1 MKPYSQDLR
10 DRIIEAL
17 EANVETRQEIAG
29 TFGVS
34 RSHVQKVWRRWRD
47 TGNRA
52 AQPHS
57 GGRSRT
63 LATHTERLRTEV
75 EQQPDVTLA
84 ELCERI
90 AQDHGPHASC
100 SMMCR
105 ELQRLNLP
113 RKKKVVHA
121 SERDTPR
128 VQALRA
134 DYRETMVEFIAK
146 HLKFIDES
154 GVHLSFT
161 RLYGRAAPGSRL
173 VDATPYQPAEK
184 WTLVAALGLH
194 TVEAPWMLPGN
205 MTGDAFEVYVQ
216 RVLAPTLKRDDIVVM
231 DRLPAHRVAGI
242 EPLIRARGAHLQLLP
257 PYSPDLNPIERC
269 WAKIKT
275 ILRSL
280 KPRTEADLLK
290 AIKTALLAITDHDA
304 RAWFEYCGYCVHA

>member
-1 MKPYSQDLR
+1 MTPYSQDLR
-10 DRIIEAL
+10 NRIITAL
-17 EANVETRQEIAG
+17 EADLETRQEIAG
-29 TFGVS
+29 IYGVS
-34 RSHVQKVWRRWRD
+34 RSYVQKVWRRWRD
-47 TGNRA
+47 TGDRA
-52 AQPHS
+52 VRPRG
-57 GGRSRT
+57 GGRVRT
-63 LATHTERLRTEV
+63 LAAHAERIRAEV
-75 EQQPDVTLA
+75 EQHPDVSLA

-90 AQDHGPHASC
+90 AARQGSRASA

-121 SERDTPR
+121 SERETPR
-128 VQALRA
+128 VQQLR
-134 DYRETMVEFIAK
+134 DEYRETRLAFIAK

-161 RLYGRAAPGSRL
+161 RLYGRAAPGTRV
-173 VDATPYQPAEK
+173 VDAAPYQPAEK
-184 WTLVAALGLH
+184 WTLVAALSLR
-194 TVEAPWMLPGN
+194 TVEAPWVLPGS

-216 RVLAPTLKRDDIVVM
+216 HVLAPTLKRHDIVVM

-242 EPLIRARGAHLQLLP
+242 EPLIRARGARLQMLP

-269 WAKIKT
+269 WAKVKT

-280 KPRTEADLLK
+280 KPRTEAELLK
-290 AIKTALLAITDHDA
+290 AIQTALQSISESDA

>member
-1 MKPYSQDLR
+1 MTPYSQDLR

-17 EANVETRQEIAG
+17 EADLETRQEIAD
-29 TFGVS
+29 TYGVS
-34 RSHVQKVWRRWRD
+34 RSYVQKVWRRWRE
-47 TGNRA
+47 TSNRA
-52 AQPHS
+52 ALPRG
-57 GGRSRT
+57 GGRLRT
-63 LATHTERLRTEV
+63 LATHAERIRAEV

-90 AQDHGPHASC
+90 AARKGSRASF

-105 ELQRLNLP
+105 ELRRLNLP

-128 VQALRA
+128 VQAARA

-161 RLYGRAAPGSRL
+161 RLYGRAAPGTRV

-184 WTLVAALGLH
+184 WTLVAALSLH
-194 TVEAPWMLPGN
+194 TVDAPWVLPGS
-205 MTGDAFEVYVQ
+205 MTGDAFEVYVHHL
-216 RVLAPTLKRDDIVVM
+216 LAPTLKRHDIVVM

-242 EPLIRARGAHLQLLP
+242 EPLIRARGARLQLLP
-257 PYSPDLNPIERC
+257 PYSPDLNPIEHC

-280 KPRTEADLLK
+280 KPRTEEELLK
-290 AIKTALLAITDHDA
+290 AIKTALLSITDSDA
-304 RAWFEYCGYCVHA
+304 CAWFEYCGYCVHA

>member
-1 MKPYSQDLR
+1 MTPYSQDLR

-17 EANVETRQEIAG
+17 EAYLETRQEIAD
-29 TFGVS
+29 TYGVS
-34 RSHVQKVWRRWRD
+34 RSYVQKVWRRWRD
-47 TGNRA
+47 TRNRA
-52 AQPHS
+52 ALPRG
-57 GGRSRT
+57 GGRVRT
-63 LATHTERLRTEV
+63 LATHAERIRAEV

-90 AQDHGPHASC
+90 AQGDGPHASS

-128 VQALRA
+128 VQAMRA

-161 RLYGRAAPGSRL
+161 RLYGRAEPGARV
-173 VDATPYQPAEK
+173 VDAAPYQPAEK
-184 WTLVAALGLH
+184 WTLVAALCLH
-194 TVEAPWMLPGN
+194 TVDAPWVLPGS

-216 RVLAPTLKRDDIVVM
+216 HVLAPTLKRHDLVVM
-231 DRLPAHRVAGI
+231 DRLPAHHVAGV
-242 EPLIRARGAHLQLLP
+242 ERLIRARGARLQWLP

-269 WAKIKT
+269 WAKVKT

-280 KPRTEADLLK
+280 KPRTEAELLN
-290 AIKTALLAITDHDA
+290 AIKAALLAITDRDA
-304 RAWFEYCGYCVHA
+304 RAWFEYCGYRVHA

>member
-1 MKPYSQDLR
+1 MTPYSQDLR

-17 EANVETRQEIAG
+17 EADLETRQEIAD
-29 TFGVS
+29 TYGVS
-34 RSHVQKVWRRWRD
+34 RSYVQKVWHRWRD

-52 AQPHS
+52 ALPHG
-57 GGRSRT
+57 GGRVRT
-63 LATHTERLRTEV
+63 LAAQTERIRAEV

-90 AQDHGPHASC
+90 VTGVGPPASF

-128 VQALRA
+128 VQHLRD
-134 DYRETMVEFIAK
+134 DYRETMVESIAK
-146 HLKFIDES
+146 HLKFLDES
-154 GVHLSFT
+154 GVHLGFT
-161 RLYGRAAPGSRL
+161 RLYGRAEPGTRV
-173 VDATPYQPAEK
+173 VDAAPYQPAEK

-194 TVEAPWMLPGN
+194 TVEAPWVLPGS
-205 MTGDAFEVYVQ
+205 MTGEAFVVYV
-216 RVLAPTLKRDDIVVM
+216 RHVLAPTLKRHDIVVM

-242 EPLIRARGAHLQLLP
+242 EPLIQARGARLQLLP
-257 PYSPDLNPIERC
+257 PYSPDFNPIEQC
-269 WAKIKT
+269 WAKLKT

-290 AIKTALLAITDHDA
+290 AIKTALLSITDSDA

>member
-1 MKPYSQDLR
+1 MTPYSQDLR

-17 EANVETRQEIAG
+17 EADLETRQEIAE
-29 TFGVS
+29 TYGVS
-34 RSHVQKVWRRWRD
+34 RSYVQKVWRRWRD

-52 AQPHS
+52 ALPRG
-57 GGRSRT
+57 GGRVRT
-63 LATHTERLRTEV
+63 LATHAERIRAEV

-90 AQDHGPHASC
+90 AARQGPRASF

-128 VQALRA
+128 VQKLR
-134 DYRETMVEFIAK
+134 DEYQETMLEFIAK
-146 HLKFIDES
+146 HLKFLDES

-161 RLYGRAAPGSRL
+161 RLYGRAAPGTRV
-173 VDATPYQPAEK
+173 VDTAPYQPGEK
-184 WTLVAALGLH
+184 WTLVAVLSLH
-194 TVEAPWMLPGN
+194 TVDAPLVLPGS
-205 MTGDAFEVYVQ
+205 MTGEAFEVYVRQ
-216 RVLAPTLKRDDIVVM
+216 ILAPTLKRHDVVVM
-231 DRLPAHRVAGI
+231 DRLPAHRVASI
-242 EPLIRARGAHLQLLP
+242 EPLIQARGAQLQLLP
-257 PYSPDLNPIERC
+257 PYSPDLNPIEQC

-280 KPRTEADLLK
+280 KPRTEDELLK
-290 AIKTALLAITDHDA
+290 AIKTALQSITDSDA